1 MLNENQAE
9 SERLIQDFWQDE
21 QCPIING
28 VIYGT
33 GEILM
38 LDFDRVTEGEDI
50 AVSVRAAGKTNV
62 ASFLAE
68 HENYLTSIT
77 ELCELQVLE
86 EDLRISGGD
95 GGFGGD
101 GFVAV
106 SRLSDNYLKWI
117 AFFDNSNP
125 FEEVSFTGSQVLAIS
140 SHRDKWLFPL
150 AQPEQV
156 SVVAGEPWG
165 SRLSTK

>member
-1 MLNENQAE
+1 MLKENQAE
-9 SERLIQDFWQDE
+9 SERLIQDIWQDE
-21 QCPIING
+21 QCPTING
-28 VIYGT
+28 IIYGT
-33 GEILM
+33 GEILL
-38 LDFDRVTEGEDI
+38 LDFDRVTEGDDT
-50 AVSVRAAGKTNV
+50 AVSIRPAGKTNV

-68 HENYLTSIT
+68 HEDYLTSIT
-77 ELCELQVLE
+77 EFCEIQVQE
-86 EDLRISGGD
+86 EGVRISCGD

-125 FEEVSFTGSQVLAIS
+125 FEEVSFAGSQVLAIS

-165 SRLSTK
+165 GRLSTR